1 MQMQKLDDHSLEG
14 GFMNRN
20 LSIAMLS
27 VGVLVF
33 ALAAGQAEASSCSQA
48 ALAGRWSY
56 TYTGTIFLSSP
67 TGTVP
72 LPLASVGYFRQDSA
86 GNVKGSQT
94 RSVAGSSGP
103 EDISGTI
110 TLNDNCAATGLID
123 VSVGNVKQRSAVLAL
138 VYNQDTNHFRAIFQ
152 SLALPDGTNLPVVIT
167 VEGER
172 EHTEE

>member
-1 MQMQKLDDHSLEG
+1 
-14 GFMNRN
+14 MNRN
-20 LSIAMLS
+20 LRIALMS
-27 VGVLVF
+27 VGVLIF
-33 ALAAGQAEASSCSQA
+33 ALATGQAEASSCSQA

-56 TYTGTIFLSSP
+56 VYTGTIFLPTS

-86 GNVKGSQT
+86 GNIHGSQT

-110 TLNDNCAATGLID
+110 KLQEDCTAI
-123 VSVGNVKQRSAVLAL
+123 GNINVLVDDVKQRIAVLAL
-138 VYNQDTNHFRAIFQ
+138 VYNQDANHLRAIFQ

-167 VEGER
+167 IEGER
-172 EHTEE
+172 DHTDE